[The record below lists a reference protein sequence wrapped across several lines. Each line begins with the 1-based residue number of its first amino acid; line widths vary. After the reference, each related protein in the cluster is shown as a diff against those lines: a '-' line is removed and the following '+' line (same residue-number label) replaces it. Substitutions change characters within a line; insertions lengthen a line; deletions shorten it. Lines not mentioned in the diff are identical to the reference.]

1 MTLSSPRIL
10 VCEDH
15 ATTRLGIRQI
25 LEEDLPGIEIGE
37 AGDARTT
44 RELLARER
52 WDLLLL
58 DISLPDG
65 NGLDLVRDA
74 RAWPE
79 LRVLVFSAH
88 PEDQFALHAL
98 RAGAAG
104 YLTKERAPEEL
115 VTAIRTILAGGR
127 HLSPALAARLEPGRR
142 GAASVAHERLSRR
155 ELEVLRLLA
164 AGVAGKA
171 IAEQLGLSPKTVSTY
186 RSRILAKLG
195 LETTAA
201 LIQYAV
207 QHRLL

>member
-1 MTLSSPRIL
+1 MTPSSPRIL

-58 DISLPDG
+58 DISLPDR
-65 NGLDLVRDA
+65 NGLDLLSDA
-74 RAWPE
+74 HAWPE

-88 PEDQFALHAL
+88 PEDQFALHAI

-127 HLSPALAARLEPGRR
+127 HLSPALSARLENRRAPG
-142 GAASVAHERLSRR
+142 AAHERLSRR

-164 AGVAGKA
+164 SGVAGKA
-171 IAEQLGLSPKTVSTY
+171 IAQQLGLSPKTVSTY